1 VDLCIVLSGFI
12 NIVQT
17 VSSPPGITLAQLAKL
32 PGRSI
37 YLLAKQ
43 RVPIA
48 VDDESQIDTDSEK
61 RRTRH
66 PNLNRMGGG
75 FRLVRGVAVLF
86 NARGHLL
93 EGAVVL
99 LCKSIPGGVVGGR
112 HL

>member
-43 RVPIA
+43 RVLIA

-75 FRLVRGVAVLF
+75 FRLVRGVAVPF
-86 NARGHLL
+86 NGRGRLL
-93 EGAVVL
+93 EGAVL
-99 LCKSIPGGVVGGR
+99 LCKPIPGGVVGGR

>member
-1 VDLCIVLSGFI
+1 VDLCIVPSGFI

-17 VSSPPGITLAQLAKL
+17 VSSPPGTTLAQLAKL

-43 RVPIA
+43 RVLIA

-75 FRLVRGVAVLF
+75 FRLVRGVAVPF
-86 NARGHLL
+86 NGRGRLL
-93 EGAVVL
+93 EGAVL
-99 LCKSIPGGVVGGR
+99 LCKPIPGGVVGGR